1 MIFNIPS
8 PVLCLVTQSYSTLC
22 DPMDCSPPGS
32 SVHGDPP
39 GKNPGS
45 GFPCPLPGALHNPG
59 IKLMSSALQVDSL
72 PLSHEG
78 SQHIYLILYKLLISS
93 LKAFL
98 PILIFHL
105 CVYPATH
112 IFIRIS
118 EIFVLLWL
126 ISLSIIPSRFIHAC
140 VLSHFSCVWV
150 FVTYGL

>member
-32 SVHGDPP
+32 SVHGDSP

-72 PLSHEG
+72 PSDPPGKPIPSPTHIIFLLFICSVLSDSLRPHG
-78 SQHIYLILYKLLISS
+78 VQHTRLPCPSLSPEVIFLHLFITLHLRYSINLLIC
-93 LKAFL
+93 AQAIDETFL
-98 PILIFHL
+98 
-105 CVYPATH
+105 
-112 IFIRIS
+112 
-118 EIFVLLWL
+118 LLL
-126 ISLSIIPSRFIHAC
+126 H
-140 VLSHFSCVWV
+140 
-150 FVTYGL
+150 